1 MDIQLFLVIILAILT
16 ISLVVVCV
24 YVIFILKEFRTTIH
38 KMNSMIDGVSNFK
51 DTMLS
56 TSNIL
61 GMVGTVFETIR
72 SVRSIRSIADWDE
85 EEEE

>member
-16 ISLVVVCV
+16 VSLVVVCV

-38 KMNSMIDGVSNFK
+38 KMNNVIDGVSSFK
-51 DTMLS
+51 DTMLN
-56 TSNIL
+56 TSNII

-72 SVRSIRSIADWDE
+72 SVRSIRTIADWEEDE
-85 EEEE
+85 E